1 MRYGSIFV
9 TNTFFHLHWLQMR
22 RSNTLLVNFNCTLN
36 PLIVN
41 LNCTLN
47 EMLVDVNTLNPL
59 LVHFYNDALD
69 SLLVH
74 LDNPLN
80 SPCCLLRSTTMM
92 SPHTSSPSLAKGLSL
107 SKVTR
112 WACLLFPGW
121 ARSLIWAISSTFSLQ
136 GYVLVSVNL
145 LWFRVILMK
154 DMFVW
159 IWSACG

>member
-1 MRYGSIFV
+1 
-9 TNTFFHLHWLQMR
+9 MR

-59 LVHFYNDALD
+59 LVDFYNDALD

-74 LDNPLN
+74 LDHPLN

-92 SPHTSSPSLAKGLSL
+92 SPHTSSPSLAKGLGSFLDL
-107 SKVTR
+107 SNLIYFYLGVY
-112 WACLLFPGW
+112 LFW
-121 ARSLIWAISSTFSLQ
+121 
-136 GYVLVSVNL
+136 Y
-145 LWFRVILMK
+145 RVILRK
-154 DMFVW
+154 DMFV
-159 IWSACG
+159 